1 MLAWPCGLI
10 ICAPQRPWAVGGG
23 ELGAAGGH
31 GCNRLLRSASRS
43 DAGGVPPPGPAPS
56 LRPPGGLAWAG
67 AGQAAPQAARLAEG
81 REQPPVLVQLL
92 ALAEHLR
99 DQPRVRDKH
108 QLRAAKP
115 IGDSLPGSAAARLRT
130 HAGRLLHRS
139 AAARVCRR
147 RSGTGG
153 ACADACRPRAR
164 ARAHLLPHGAHAED
178 GAVRV
183 GPRGED
189 AVVVRVQDGCQ
200 RPAQQ
205 RGLLRPGQVPQHR
218 PGAQRPA
225 RRASAGSAPRWRLA
239 LAAGC
244 CWLLLQPPS
253 GCAA

>member
-115 IGDSLPGSAAARLRT
+115 
-130 HAGRLLHRS
+130 HR
-139 AAARVCRR
+139 
-147 RSGTGG
+147 
-153 ACADACRPRAR
+153 
-164 ARAHLLPHGAHAED
+164 
-178 GAVRV
+178 
-183 GPRGED
+183 
-189 AVVVRVQDGCQ
+189 
-200 RPAQQ
+200 
-205 RGLLRPGQVPQHR
+205 
-218 PGAQRPA
+218 
-225 RRASAGSAPRWRLA
+225 
-239 LAAGC
+239 
-244 CWLLLQPPS
+244 
-253 GCAA
+253 